1 MWWITVQR
9 RSVVRETVHLVT
21 QQAVLPETGT
31 RTPAWLAWAGLG
43 VVYVVW
49 GSTYLAI
56 RITVDTMPPLLS
68 GGLRFLIG
76 GTVLL
81 LAVLVLA
88 GRSALR
94 MNRRQLAS
102 AVLIGFLLPAWG
114 NGMVVIA
121 EQHVASGVA
130 ALLIAS
136 VPLYVVVLRRI
147 LGERPPAI
155 TLVGVTVG
163 MLGLALLLLGGP
175 GSGAHG
181 SAGWGPWLV
190 LLAALGWSVG
200 SVASTRL
207 PVPANPFALSGV
219 EMVAGGGAMMI
230 IGLVRGERVNLS
242 GIDTGAWVAWTYLI
256 LFGSLLAFSSYV
268 FILGK
273 LPVSTVA
280 TYAYVNP
287 VIAVALGI
295 LFAGE
300 RFVPVQFAGG
310 LVVLVAVV
318 LVVRAERRPKPEP
331 PCGEMSVPDG
341 TVRS

>member
-1 MWWITVQR
+1 M
-9 RSVVRETVHLVT
+9 T
-21 QQAVLPETGT
+21 QTALSDT
-31 RTPAWLAWAGLG
+31 RAATPAWLAWGGLG
-43 VVYVVW
+43 IVYVVW

-56 RITVDTMPPLLS
+56 RFVVGSMPPMLS
-68 GGLRFLIG
+68 GGARFVLAG
-76 GTVLL
+76 VVLL
-81 LAVLVLA
+81 AGVLVLA
-88 GRSALR
+88 GRGALR
-94 MNRRQLAS
+94 MTRKQLGS
-102 AVLIGFLLPAWG
+102 GLLIGLLLPAWG

-121 EQHVASGVA
+121 EQHVASGLA

-136 VPLYVVVLRRI
+136 VPLYVVVLRRL

-155 TLVGVTVG
+155 TLVGVTIG
-163 MLGLALLLLGGP
+163 MAGLALLLLGGP
-175 GSGAHG
+175 VAGAHG

-207 PVPANPFALSGV
+207 PVPPNPFTLAAV
-219 EMVAGGGAMMI
+219 EMVAGGTAMMI
-230 IGLVRGERVNLS
+230 VGMVTGERL
-242 GIDTGAWVAWTYLI
+242 DLGAVTTTSWFSWGYLI

-287 VIAVALGI
+287 VIAVVLGV

-300 RFVPVQFAGG
+300 HFGFAQLAGG
-310 LVVLVAVV
+310 VVVLAAVV

-341 TVRS
+341 TVRT